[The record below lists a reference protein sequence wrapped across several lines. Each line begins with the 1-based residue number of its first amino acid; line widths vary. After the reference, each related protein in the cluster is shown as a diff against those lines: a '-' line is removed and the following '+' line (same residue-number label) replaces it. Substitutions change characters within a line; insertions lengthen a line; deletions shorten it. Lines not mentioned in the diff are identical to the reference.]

1 LFNVLANRMDTGLLE
16 DIELGFVPAVVVD
29 IGAYSGEWTQR
40 ILYVFPTSR
49 VIMIEAQPAQKG
61 HRI

>member
-1 LFNVLANRMDTGLLE
+1 MDTGLLE